1 MQEKFN
7 SDLLSIAVSFLFF
20 FLMVFFVV
28 IGLAVR
34 YRKRKKENEVL
45 RAQFSEQLLKSRL
58 EIQEQT
64 LQHVSRELHDNI
76 GQMASLIK
84 INLNTIQLQQPETAE
99 TKLENTKVLT
109 RQLITDLKLL
119 STSLNTDKI
128 TRVGLMRALQN
139 EADNLERT
147 GVYKAQFLQH
157 SDVPAISD
165 EKTIILFRMAQ
176 EILNNSL
183 KHAEASEIIIQVR
196 YEKNQFTLTIADNGK
211 GFDVNEKLGD
221 IQDGGNGLINL
232 RQRAKVIHAH
242 LAFKSAPG
250 AGTETTISMTL

>member
-7 SDLLSIAVSFLFF
+7 SDLLSIAVSFILFF
-20 FLMVFFVV
+20 LLVFFVV

-76 GQMASLIK
+76 GQVASLIK
-84 INLNTIQLQQPETAE
+84 INLNTIQLQQPAAAE
-99 TKLENTKVLT
+99 TKLENTKILT

-139 EADNLERT
+139 ETENLERT
-147 GVYKAQFLQH
+147 GVFKAQFLQH
-157 SDVPAISD
+157 SEVPVITD

-183 KHAEASEIIIQVR
+183 KHAEANEIIIQVQ
-196 YEKNQFTLTIADNGK
+196 YEKNQFTLTITDNGK
-211 GFDVNEKLGD
+211 GFDVNEKIKDLS
-221 IQDGGNGLINL
+221 DGGNGLLNL

-242 LAFKSAPG
+242 LSFKSAPG
-250 AGTETTISMTL
+250 EGTETTISMPL

>member
-1 MQEKFN
+1 MQEDFN
-7 SDLLSIAVSFLFF
+7 SDLISIAVSFILF

-34 YRKRKKENEVL
+34 YRKRKKENEIL

-84 INLNTIQLQQPETAE
+84 INLNTIQLQQPAIAE

-128 TRVGLMRALQN
+128 SRLGLMRALQN

-147 GVYKAQFLQH
+147 GVFKAEFIQH
-157 SDVPAISD
+157 NDVPAITD

-176 EILNNSL
+176 EIINNSL
-183 KHAEASEIIIQVR
+183 KHAEASEIIIQVQ
-196 YEKNQFTLTIADNGK
+196 YEKNQFTLMITDNGQ
-211 GFDVNEKLGD
+211 GFDVNEKIADLS
-221 IQDGGNGLINL
+221 DGGNGLINL

-242 LAFKSAPG
+242 LAFNSAPG
-250 AGTETTISMTL
+250 KGTETIISMAL